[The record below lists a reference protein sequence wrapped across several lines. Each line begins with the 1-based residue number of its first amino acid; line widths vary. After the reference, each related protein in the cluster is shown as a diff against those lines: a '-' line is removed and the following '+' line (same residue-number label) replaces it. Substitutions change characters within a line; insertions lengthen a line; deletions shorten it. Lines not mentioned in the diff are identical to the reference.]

1 MIDIENVI
9 FNRVATKVREEYPG
23 IYMTGEYVK
32 SPSSF
37 PAVSLVEMD
46 NATRTD
52 TIDSGSNENHANVM
66 YEVNV
71 YSNKT
76 TGKKSECR
84 EILGLIDTE
93 MTAMGFARSTLTP
106 IPNEYDSTIYRMGG
120 RYRAVVSSEHK
131 IFRRYQ
137 DEEGFSYPEL
147 KFVYFSDIYT

>member
-9 FNRVATKVREEYPG
+9 FNRVATKVREQYPD

-37 PAVSLVEMD
+37 PAVSLAEMD

-71 YSNKT
+71 YSNKA
-76 TGKKSECR
+76 TGKKSECKA
-84 EILGLIDTE
+84 IIALIDME
-93 MTAMGFARSTLTP
+93 MLALGFARNTLNP
-106 IPNEYDSTIYRMGG
+106 VPNMNDSTIYRMVG
-120 RYRAVVSSEHK
+120 RYRATVSSNHE
-131 IFRRYQ
+131 IIRR
-137 DEEGFSYPEL
+137 
-147 KFVYFSDIYT
+147 